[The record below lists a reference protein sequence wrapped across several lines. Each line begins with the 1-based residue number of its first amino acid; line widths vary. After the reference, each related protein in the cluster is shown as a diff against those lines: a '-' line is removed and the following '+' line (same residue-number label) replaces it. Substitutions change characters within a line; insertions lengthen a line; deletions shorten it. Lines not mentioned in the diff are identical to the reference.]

1 MLGWQNA
8 SVGKGTCQQASK
20 PEFGPQD
27 IHGEGRE
34 PSMAIVPHELLSD
47 LQGVGI
53 KGVHHCFWLIE
64 SSYTKLTSNWGHR
77 LSVLSRQNSYGLSWI
92 SILFVYS
99 RPCTERGKE

>member
-47 LQGVGI
+47 LHI
-53 KGVHHCFWLIE
+53 HHHA
-64 SSYTKLTSNWGHR
+64 KNTSIHP
-77 LSVLSRQNSYGLSWI
+77 
-92 SILFVYS
+92 SINKCMFKVDNPLN
-99 RPCTERGKE
+99 TGG